1 MGIGSWFGLN
11 KNEFV
16 IGGVK
21 TKLPETDDQTMDLA
35 AQLARQLGSKL
46 PTEQD
51 VYWFVARL
59 RLIIRLVG
67 CWVIFLSV
75 CLRWSM
81 KVVGQKTH
89 MWAGRTLASH
99 TFLKM

>member
-35 AQLARQLGSKL
+35 GL
-46 PTEQD
+46 
-51 VYWFVARL
+51 
-59 RLIIRLVG
+59 
-67 CWVIFLSV
+67 C
-75 CLRWSM
+75 
-81 KVVGQKTH
+81 
-89 MWAGRTLASH
+89 
-99 TFLKM
+99 